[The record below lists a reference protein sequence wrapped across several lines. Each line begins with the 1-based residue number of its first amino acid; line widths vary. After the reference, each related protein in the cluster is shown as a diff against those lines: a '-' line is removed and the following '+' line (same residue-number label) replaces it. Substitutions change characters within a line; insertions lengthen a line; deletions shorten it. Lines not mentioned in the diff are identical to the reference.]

1 LLTLA
6 AGLVALPA
14 GANGRF
20 PAANQL
26 VINPVDPQSLLLRTT
41 FGLLSS
47 QDGGAHFSWVCEKAV
62 GYSGSQD
69 PAIALTASGTVL
81 VAAFEGL
88 AQSLD
93 GGCGFSFVGPTTNEF
108 VIDVAIDRATPE
120 SAVAITSTG
129 QGEGFFVQV
138 FETPDNG
145 NTWAK
150 AGTPAPTDFLAET
163 IETAPSRHDRLYLS
177 GFTTEVVNGTQIRH
191 GFVEVSDDRGQNW
204 ARYPVDLA
212 GDKSIYL
219 AAVDPGNA
227 DLVYL
232 RSRGAENDR
241 LLASKDGGKT
251 WASIYT
257 LQGSML
263 GFALS
268 PDGARLAVGGPT
280 AGLWVASRD
289 DLTFAK
295 HSDEQIACLT
305 WAPEGL
311 YACANGYQGS
321 FSVGRSGDEGKSFT
335 PLLRSFR
342 ELSGPR
348 DCPAS
353 TGVTATCSS
362 EWASLKST
370 IGVPDGSGSGGSG
383 GAEQAGAAGT
393 AGATGATGGAA
404 GQAGA
409 SDGQPLS
416 PQTDSISGGCHCA
429 LPGAPRGSQG
439 GGWAALGVLLGV
451 AAWGARR
458 RR

>member
-88 AQSLD
+88 AQSVD
-93 GGCGFSFVGPTTNEF
+93 GGCGFSFVEPTASQF
-108 VIDVAIDRATPE
+108 VIDVAIDRQMPA

-129 QGEGFFVQV
+129 QGDGFFVQV

-145 NTWAK
+145 NSWAK

-163 IETAPSRHDRLYLS
+163 IETSPSRHDRLYLS
-177 GFTTEVVNGTQIRH
+177 GFTTEVVNGTQVRH
-191 GFVEVSDDRGQNW
+191 GFVEVSDDRGQSW

-219 AAVDPGNA
+219 AAVDPA
-227 DLVYL
+227 DPDRVYL
-232 RSRGAENDR
+232 RSRGDTDDR
-241 LLASKDGGKT
+241 LLVSKDGGKT
-251 WASIYT
+251 WASVYT
-257 LQGSML
+257 LQGTML

-268 PDGARLAVGGPT
+268 PDGSRLAIGGPT
-280 AGLWVASRD
+280 AGLLVASRD
-289 DLTFAK
+289 DLAFSKT
-295 HSDEQIACLT
+295 SDEQIACLA
-305 WAPEGL
+305 WAQEGL
-311 YACANGYQGS
+311 YACGNGYQGS
-321 FSVGRSGDEGKSFT
+321 FAVGRSGDGGKTFT
-335 PLLRSFR
+335 PLLRR
-342 ELSGPR
+342 LGDVSGPR
-348 DCPAS
+348 ACPAA
-353 TGVTATCSS
+353 TGVEATCAADWTSV
-362 EWASLKST
+362 KST
-370 IGVPDGSGSGGSG
+370 LGIGDNPG
-383 GAEQAGAAGT
+383 GAGGQGGAGGTGGAAG
-393 AGATGATGGAA
+393 AGAGAGGQA

-409 SDGQPLS
+409 SDGQALN
-416 PQTDSISGGCHCA
+416 PQADSSSSSCHCA
-429 LPGAPRGSQG
+429 LPGVGRG
-439 GGWAALGVLLGV
+439 GGGVAAALGVAI
-451 AAWGARR
+451 AALAWRGRR